1 MNTDPRSIPEL
12 LKSFANDLTTLL
24 RQEVQLARTETR
36 EKLGEMTGA
45 FAMLAGAAIVAIP
58 GLVILFQAIAT
69 MLMANG
75 MEPQW
80 ALLIVAAVV
89 LVIGAIL
96 LMVGLG
102 RLRASHLSPDRTLH
116 QIRRDAAVARE
127 QIR

>member
-89 LVIGAIL
+89 LVIGGIL

>member
-1 MNTDPRSIPEL
+1 MNTDPRGIPEL
-12 LKSFANDLTTLL
+12 LKSVGNDLTTLL
-24 RQEVQLARTETR
+24 RQEVRLASTETR

-45 FAMLAGAAIVAIP
+45 VGLLAGAAIIAIP
-58 GLVILFQAIAT
+58 GLVLFLQAVAT

-75 MEPQW
+75 MAAQW
-80 ALLIVAAVV
+80 ALLIVGVVV
-89 LVIGAIL
+89 LAIGAIL

-116 QIRRDAAVARE
+116 QIRRDAAVAKE